1 MYKFITH
8 TSKGVSVVHVCNY
21 CLWPHYY
28 TNHRDVPGP
37 VAEVR
42 TGDFNGD
49 GVVDILT
56 LVPVSEVKVRQ
67 CYVPTLYL
75 CHVTDDGRVA
85 VSSESM

>member
-1 MYKFITH
+1 MSPCYFT
-8 TSKGVSVVHVCNY
+8 NY
-21 CLWPHYY
+21 
-28 TNHRDVPGP
+28 RDVPSP

-56 LVPVSEVKVRQ
+56 LVPVSEVEVRR
-67 CYVPTLYL
+67 CYTPTLYL

-85 VSSESM
+85 VNGELM

>member
-1 MYKFITH
+1 MRAGYVLYGALVKFSLIPNF
-8 TSKGVSVVHVCNY
+8 VVYH
-21 CLWPHYY
+21 
-28 TNHRDVPGP
+28 HRDVPSP

-56 LVPVSEVKVRQ
+56 LVPVSEVEVRR
-67 CYVPTLYL
+67 CYTPILYL

-85 VSSESM
+85 VNGESM